1 VYKQILESIF
11 RRFKKLFLIIILLP
25 LLTGIAAYFI
35 ENNSP
40 TNIQAKTEVSI
51 GLFEDS
57 QLNDLEAV
65 KNYLKSTKFEETIQ
79 DSNFNPDSLEKL
91 QLTTKPG
98 RILEIKLN
106 GSNESVVQK
115 ELKIIVNQFLD
126 VSNQK
131 YNEYSHPLEAKI
143 SELEKISP
151 SSSEVF
157 DKERL
162 IFEIEAE
169 LKKLKKTTLTE
180 EIETTVS
187 QKHPLRSATLG
198 FIIGIV
204 ISFSVL
210 LIPEIFREEK

>member
-1 VYKQILESIF
+1 VYKQILESVF
-11 RRFKKLFLIIILLP
+11 RRFKRLFFIIILLP
-25 LLTGIAAYFI
+25 LLTGVAAYFI
-35 ENNSP
+35 EINSP
-40 TNIQAKTEVSI
+40 TTIQAKTEVSI

-79 DSNFNPDSLEKL
+79 DSKFNKDSLEKL

-98 RILEIKLN
+98 RILEIKLS
-106 GSNESVVQK
+106 GSNESEV
-115 ELKIIVNQFLD
+115 LKDLNLIVTHFID

-131 YNEYSHPLEAKI
+131 YNAYSQPLEEKI
-143 SELEKISP
+143 SELEKKSP
-151 SSSEVF
+151 SSNEVF

-162 IFEIEAE
+162 IFEIESE
-169 LKKLKKTTLTE
+169 LKKLKKTTLNE
-180 EIETTVS
+180 DIETTVS

-204 ISFSVL
+204 ISISIL